1 LAGLNFSSNS
11 IISIDM
17 ISYRAR
23 YAFKALAALAR
34 AKPNKGLQ
42 IRQLAESEQIP
53 RKFLEQILLSLKAA
67 GLIASRRGRDG
78 GYELLKSPEQITVGQ
93 LLRII
98 DGPIAPLPCLSRT
111 AYQRCKDCRDEAV
124 CEVRHAF
131 AEAYAHYLAKLE
143 AMTLAQALKLANVER
158 RDLPSILD
166 PAVDPVP
173 A

>member
-1 LAGLNFSSNS
+1 
-11 IISIDM
+11 M

-23 YAFKALAALAR
+23 YAFKALVALAR
-34 AKPNKGLQ
+34 ARPDKGLQ
-42 IRQLAESEQIP
+42 IRKLAEGERIP

-93 LLRII
+93 LLRIV

-111 AYQRCKDCRDEAV
+111 AYQRCKDCRDESV
-124 CEVRHAF
+124 CEIRHAF
-131 AEAYAHYLAKLE
+131 SEAYAQYLAKLE
-143 AMTLAQALKLANVER
+143 GMTLAQALNIADAER
-158 RDLPSILD
+158 RAIPSVLD
-166 PAVDPVP
+166 PVAEPIL

>member
-1 LAGLNFSSNS
+1 LNFQQKS

-17 ISYRAR
+17 ISHRAR
-23 YAFKALAALAR
+23 YAFKALVALAR
-34 AKPNKGLQ
+34 AGKDKGLQ
-42 IRQLAESEQIP
+42 IRQLAEGEKIP

-78 GYELLKSPEQITVGQ
+78 GYELLKNPSQITVGQ
-93 LLRII
+93 LLRIV

-111 AYQRCKDCRDEAV
+111 AYQRCKDCHDEAA

-131 AEAYAHYLAKLE
+131 AEAYALYLTRLE
-143 AMTLAQALKLANVER
+143 AMTLAHALRLAEAER
-158 RDLPSILD
+158 REIPSILD
-166 PAVDPVP
+166 APVEPAV

>member
-1 LAGLNFSSNS
+1 LNFRANS

-23 YAFKALAALAR
+23 YAFKALVALAR
-34 AKPNKGLQ
+34 AKDKGLQ
-42 IRQLAESEQIP
+42 IRQLAEGEKIP

-78 GYELLKSPEQITVGQ
+78 GYELLKSPGQITVGQ
-93 LLRII
+93 LLRIV
-98 DGPIAPLPCLSRT
+98 DGPISPLPCLSRT
-111 AYQRCKDCRDEAV
+111 AYQRCKDCRDETL

-143 AMTLAQALKLANVER
+143 GMTLAQVLKLADAER
-158 RDLPSILD
+158 REIPTILD
-166 PAVDPVP
+166 QVPEPAVI
-173 A
+173 